1 MKHQQITRLALC
13 LAVAY
18 SGSLY
23 AAEIIPAQQLLKA
36 PSIKTASVAALAG
49 DTDPVAFVA
58 KQKVK
63 RADGRTKVRFEQ
75 MYRGI
80 PVWGFSS
87 TAIQDGKSLTDISG
101 EVLSGIDFDLPSV
114 APKLTAMA
122 AISAAN
128 GDNYVMAS
136 SSAKETQAM
145 LKKQVSNA
153 KLWVYLDDNA
163 RARLVYVTNHVTI
176 KGDEP
181 SRPFAIIDANS
192 GEVLKT
198 WDGIAHA
205 NATGPGGN
213 QKTGQYNYGTDRGY
227 LDVDASCRMTN
238 ANVDTINMNGKTT
251 GGTIH
256 QFTCPNNTVKAING
270 AYSPLNDAHY
280 FGGVVFNMYQ
290 SWFGVN
296 PLNTKL
302 KMRVHYSSNYEN
314 AFWDGTQ
321 MTFGDGATT
330 FYPLV
335 SLDVTSHEVS
345 HGFTEFNSNL
355 TYSGQSGGINEAFS
369 DMAGEAAEYFMKGS
383 NDWLVGTEIFKSS
396 GALRYF
402 DDPTRDG
409 RSIGNAANYTSGM
422 DVHHSSGVF
431 NKAFYLLANKA
442 GWNTRKA
449 FEVFTVANQL
459 YWTASSTFVSGA
471 NGVCKAAADKGYAL
485 ADVAAAFTSVG
496 VATTDCGGGGTTPP
510 TGTSGSLPN
519 LSATKGNWYRNTITV
534 PAGATKLTVNIAG
547 GTGDADL
554 YVRFG
559 SQPTTSTYTCRPYKT
574 GSTES
579 CVINNP
585 AAGTWHVGIR
595 AYSTFSGLTETW
607 SVQ

>member
-1 MKHQQITRLALC
+1 MKHQQLTRVALC
-13 LAVAY
+13 LAVAWT
-18 SGSLY
+18 GSAF
-23 AAEIIPAQQLLKA
+23 AAEVVPAQQLLKA
-36 PSIKTASVAALAG
+36 PSIKTASAAILAA
-49 DTDPVAFVA
+49 DTDAVAFVA
-58 KQKVK
+58 KQKVQ

-75 MYRGI
+75 LYRGV

-87 TAIQDGKSLTDISG
+87 AAIREGDTLSDVSGDVLT
-101 EVLSGIDFDLPSV
+101 GIDLDLP
-114 APKLTAMA
+114 TATPRLSA
-122 AISAAN
+122 SEAISAAS
-128 GDNYVMAS
+128 GENYVVAAGT
-136 SSAKETQAM
+136 AKERLAAV
-145 LKKQVSNA
+145 KAQVSNA

-163 RARLVYVTNHVTI
+163 RARLVYVTNYVTV

-181 SRPFAIIDANS
+181 SRPFSIIDANS
-192 GEVLKT
+192 GEVLKS

-238 ANVDTINMNGKTT
+238 ANVDTYNMNGATS
-251 GGTIH
+251 GGSIH

-296 PLNTKL
+296 PLNVKL
-302 KMRVHYSSNYEN
+302 KMRVHYSTNYEN

-422 DVHHSSGVF
+422 DVHYSSGVY

-449 FEVFTVANQL
+449 FEVFTIANQL
-459 YWTASSTFVSGA
+459 YWTASSTYITGA
-471 NGVCKAAADKGYAL
+471 NGVCKAAKDKGYTL

-496 VATTDCGGGGTTPP
+496 VTTTDCGTTTPP
-510 TGTSGSLPN
+510 PPTGSSGTLSN
-519 LSATKGNWYRNTITV
+519 LGATKGNWYRNTITV

-554 YVRFG
+554 YVRSG
-559 SQPTTSTYTCRPYKT
+559 SQPTTTTYTCRPYKT
-574 GSTES
+574 GNTES

-595 AYSTFSGLTETW
+595 AYATFSGVTETW
-607 SVQ
+607 SIQ